1 MKGAL
6 TMSRKQ
12 DLNTEAET
20 ASELAAA
27 VERLTDEVH
36 VLRQAVDDLREELLW
51 ELRQLRSG
59 AESKPPFRLASM
71 PLDPLAPDFHQRV
84 NAIDPRTLAE
94 SPPAEPTDL
103 LSSFIGQLM
112 SDAPTEELAA
122 EDWVEDQ
129 EFTPGEVVVID
140 PAMADWFE
148 QYLVV
153 VKRDAQWLML
163 DDGEGWFY
171 LLWRR
176 DEQCY
181 VRLLTEEQQAEIT
194 RLTGLSPDA
203 EWRNEDSPAREP
215 SPVHAEPPQST
226 QRSLF

>member
-1 MKGAL
+1 
-6 TMSRKQ
+6 MSQREK
-12 DLNTEAET
+12 DEET
-20 ASELAAA
+20 ASDLAAA
-27 VERLTDEVH
+27 VERLTDEVQ
-36 VLRQAVDDLREELLW
+36 VLRQAVDDLREELVW
-51 ELRQLRSG
+51 ELRQLRSEAG
-59 AESKPPFRLASM
+59 PKPPPFHLTSM

-94 SPPAEPTDL
+94 SPATPAEPPDP

-112 SDAPTEELAA
+112 SEAPTEELAA

-153 VKRDAQWLML
+153 VKRDAQWLL
-163 DDGEGWFY
+163 VDDGEGLFY
-171 LLWRR
+171 LVWRR

-181 VRLLTEEQQAEIT
+181 LRLLTGEQQAELT
-194 RLTGLSPDA
+194 HLTGLRPDPEWLEEELGQA
-203 EWRNEDSPAREP
+203 ELPTPAQE
-215 SPVHAEPPQST
+215 SASAT
-226 QRSLF
+226 QRSLW